1 MGLRLMVMRAICLCV
16 VAALTM
22 PALAQTQNPQNPQ
35 AAQAPKVPDDER
47 KALEKINTVTGTAA
61 KLQAADEYVKKFGKS
76 PRRAKVASY
85 ISNEISNVQD
95 NAQRIA
101 LAQSFIATFTQPE
114 EVDLVKPTM
123 IDALVKA
130 NKLDEA
136 FSEAAKYLE
145 KHPDDVLLQTQLA
158 IIGAEQAQHQN
169 TKFVPASQQF
179 GVKAIELMETDKKP
193 AQMDAAAWQ
202 QYRGQWLPRLYQSQ
216 GVLLYLANDRPGA
229 RERLEKS
236 VGLDAN
242 DPSTLMMLGMLS
254 DDEYQ
259 QLAKQYNTEKA
270 GPGKDA
276 ILKQAFAKMDEV
288 IDWFARAVAASEG
301 KPEFQVMNQQLMQNL
316 QSYYSYR
323 HNNSTDGLKQLI
335 EKYKK
340 PAGQ

>member
-1 MGLRLMVMRAICLCV
+1 MRLTFMTMRAICLC
-16 VAALTM
+16 AIAILTA
-22 PALAQTQNPQNPQ
+22 PAVTSAQSTQPPAQ
-35 AAQAPKVPDDER
+35 AAKVPDDER
-47 KALEKINTVTGTAA
+47 KALEKINTVTGPAA
-61 KLQAADEYVKKFGKS
+61 KMQAADEYVKKFGKS

-95 NAQRIA
+95 SAERIK
-101 LAQSFIATFTQPE
+101 LTQSFIATFNQPE
-114 EVDLVKPTM
+114 EVDLVKLTM

-136 FSEAAKYLE
+136 FAEAAKYLPR
-145 KHPDDVLLQTQLA
+145 HPDDVLLQTQLA

-169 TKFVPASQQF
+169 VKFVQISREY
-179 GVKAIELMETDKKP
+179 GVKAIEAMETDKKP
-193 AQMDAAAWQ
+193 ADMTAEAWQ

-229 RERLEKS
+229 KERLEKA
-236 VGLDAN
+236 VGLDAR
-242 DPSTLMMLGMLS
+242 DPSTLMMLGMMS

-259 QLAKQYNTEKA
+259 ALAKQYNAEKA

-276 ILKQAFAKMDEV
+276 VLKQAFAKMDEV
-288 IDWFARAVAASEG
+288 IDWFARAAAAAEG
-301 KPEFQVMNQQLMQNL
+301 KPEYQAMHQQLMQNL

-323 HNNSTDGLKQLI
+323 HNNSTDGLKELI